1 MSKKFVKVISC
12 KDPKWWYANNT
23 GSYYPLVRVQKDGS
37 YIVEH
42 GSRNSDLKKVKACIA
57 KEDGVVYASK
67 NGTTRK
73 SPFMLWAAYV
83 QKWKIRKW

>member
-1 MSKKFVKVISC
+1 MTKEFVKVISC
-12 KDPKWWYANNT
+12 KDAAWWYAKDI
-23 GSYYPLVRVQKDGS
+23 GAYYPLVRVQKDGS
-37 YIVEH
+37 YVVEH
-42 GSRNSDLKKVKACIA
+42 GSFTDDHKKVKACIA

>member
-1 MSKKFVKVISC
+1 MTKEFVKVLSC
-12 KDPKWWYANNT
+12 KDSAWWYAKDI
-23 GSYYPLVRVQKDGS
+23 GAYYPLVRVQKDGS

-42 GSRNSDLKKVKACIA
+42 GSRNADLKKVKACIA

-67 NGTTRK
+67 NARSKK

-83 QKWKIRKW
+83 EKWKIRKW